1 MGPEPELWFHRVE
14 ADLPDLRAA
23 MTWLRENGDVE
34 AALTLAGSLA
44 WFWAAPNYISERRAW
59 YEALI
64 QEAGDDIDH
73 AVLAK
78 ALMASGDLA
87 DRHGDT
93 VHARTLLERAL
104 TEWRAAGD
112 RQGMAATLRS
122 LGSIAIDRFVFEPDR
137 CGSQGNGTRSRVHPV
152 ARGSPEDWRQLG
164 DRSHYPSALHG
175 LAWAYMDIG
184 QLAQAWEMLEAA
196 LSIATTCSEHDTV
209 WTLTGI
215 AALAARIDQP
225 RTAIHLLAAATRE
238 RHRLGTPLRPPT
250 QQQIDALISTLRAAM
265 GDASSWVAHLR
276 RLDAFE

>member
-59 YEALI
+59 HEALI

-104 TEWRAAGD
+104 TEW
-112 RQGMAATLRS
+112 
-122 LGSIAIDRFVFEPDR
+122 
-137 CGSQGNGTRSRVHPV
+137 
-152 ARGSPEDWRQLG
+152 
-164 DRSHYPSALHG
+164 
-175 LAWAYMDIG
+175 
-184 QLAQAWEMLEAA
+184 
-196 LSIATTCSEHDTV
+196 
-209 WTLTGI
+209 
-215 AALAARIDQP
+215 
-225 RTAIHLLAAATRE
+225 
-238 RHRLGTPLRPPT
+238 
-250 QQQIDALISTLRAAM
+250 
-265 GDASSWVAHLR
+265 
-276 RLDAFE
+276 